1 MIRLLACVLLASALL
16 FGQTAAAPANGKPK
30 PPPAK
35 SDAAAPRSALVDI
48 NSASAE
54 ELKTLPGI
62 GDALAEKIVNGRPYR
77 AKNELTQKK
86 IIPAATYEK
95 IRDRVVARQK

>member
-1 MIRLLACVLLASALL
+1 MIRLLACVLLTSALL
-16 FGQTAAAPANGKPK
+16 FGQTAAPAKGKPK
-30 PPPAK
+30 PPAAK

-48 NSASAE
+48 NTATPE

-62 GDALAEKIVNGRPYR
+62 GDALAEKIVKGRPYR
-77 AKNELTQKK
+77 AKNELTEKK